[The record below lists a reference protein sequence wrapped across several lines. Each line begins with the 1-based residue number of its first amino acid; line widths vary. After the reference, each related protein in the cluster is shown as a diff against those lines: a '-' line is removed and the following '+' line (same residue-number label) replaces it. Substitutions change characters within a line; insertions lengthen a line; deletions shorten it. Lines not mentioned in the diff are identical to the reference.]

1 MTKIDAIEEL
11 NLLVDAAHTC
21 SEDWFEVEWANYD
34 REVAE
39 LNKII
44 NSH

>member
-1 MTKIDAIEEL
+1 MNKIDAIEEL

-21 SEDWFEVEWANYD
+21 SEDWSAFDWINYD
-34 REVAE
+34 REVAA

-44 NSH
+44 NSN